1 MPSSTVSGVLVIL
14 VSPDETAVLT
24 GSASSSYSEG
34 PEAGV
39 QAGAVLEVESLG
51 VIVEGLLPSGD
62 LRLAYRLPR
71 GRWFSQKVVKAV
83 FHSPLTLRQ
92 PAAST
97 QRLRPPETEAIVRRG
112 SRPRAM
118 RKHWTPETTLLS
130 TQTSR
135 EPVNAGSL
143 LIGETGFEPATAR
156 PPAEGF
162 WCLWVLV
169 ARVYWVWMLLSAPE
183 LRSLWTPNW
192 TPNRSEP
199 GSSADRQLAVHPA
212 RSTAV
217 DCILMASTDRTVH
230 VGQRTYALLRA
241 EAERRHRDVDATAD
255 DLLAER
261 LSSAVANTKR
271 LQDTLERAASLRAGL
286 PRTNQAVYLV
296 REGREELETRAMRR

>member
-1 MPSSTVSGVLVIL
+1 MSTVSGVLVIL
-14 VSPDETAVLT
+14 VSPDETAVPT

-118 RKHWTPETTLLS
+118 RKHWTPNWTPETTLLS

-143 LIGETGFEPATAR
+143 LIGETGIVALATGDPTAR
-156 PPAEGF
+156 GRF
-162 WCLWVLV
+162 
-169 ARVYWVWMLLSAPE
+169 RGRSAAAV
-183 LRSLWTPNW
+183 
-192 TPNRSEP
+192 NR
-199 GSSADRQLAVHPA
+199 
-212 RSTAV
+212 
-217 DCILMASTDRTVH
+217 
-230 VGQRTYALLRA
+230 QR
-241 EAERRHRDVDATAD
+241 
-255 DLLAER
+255 
-261 LSSAVANTKR
+261 
-271 LQDTLERAASLRAGL
+271 RAA
-286 PRTNQAVYLV
+286 THQ
-296 REGREELETRAMRR
+296 RRCAPGCS